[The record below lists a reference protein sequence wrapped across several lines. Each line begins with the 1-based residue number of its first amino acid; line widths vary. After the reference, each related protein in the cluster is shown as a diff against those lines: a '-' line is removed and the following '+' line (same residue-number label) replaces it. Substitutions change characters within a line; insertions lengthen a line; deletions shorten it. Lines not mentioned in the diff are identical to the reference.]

1 MNGHQAHWPR
11 RELAA
16 GFTLIEVLVALSIT
30 AVALVAGLRATAAL
44 TDNAARQ
51 SAVLLAQVCA
61 ENQLVDLRLSR
72 RLPPAGQ
79 SSSDCVQAG
88 RALRV
93 TQTVTPTPN
102 PNFRRIDAAV
112 SEDGR
117 LIVQVVTIGGRN

>member
-1 MNGHQAHWPR
+1 MSGAARQTG
-11 RELAA
+11 A

-51 SAVLLAQVCA
+51 GAVLLAQVCA

-72 RLPPAGQ
+72 RLPPVGQ
-79 SSSDCVQAG
+79 SVSDCLQAG
-88 RALRV
+88 RSLRV

-112 SEDGR
+112 SENGQ